1 MQNALTGW
9 GRRVLTGVEETT
21 CGAML
26 RSYHSHW
33 DEMVLVMWP
42 FWVTHALY
50 VNSLVSG
57 CLGFN
62 STLTCGCVLP
72 EVKRRNFT
80 NSVRKTTSQNLE
92 HTVLTISHAHCLLL
106 ENKGDCEGEG
116 HLSPGA
122 EQLLYEQ
129 LCPYLEVSFLRGGS
143 LAVDPGAHRGQFLLL
158 CRRELGLMLLHAA
171 ELCQVSPQHLFSSP
185 KHSKGL

>member
-1 MQNALTGW
+1 
-9 GRRVLTGVEETT
+9 
-21 CGAML
+21 
-26 RSYHSHW
+26 
-33 DEMVLVMWP
+33 MWP

-50 VNSLVSG
+50 VSSINSLVSG

-62 STLTCGCVLP
+62 STLACDCALL
-72 EVKRRNFT
+72 EVKGRNFT

-92 HTVLTISHAHCLLL
+92 HCASYFTRTLLW
-106 ENKGDCEGEG
+106 EYKGDCEDEG

-122 EQLLYEQ
+122 QQSLYEQ
-129 LCPYLEVSFLRGGS
+129 LRAYLEVSFLRGS
-143 LAVDPGAHRGQFLLL
+143 LAADPGAHLGQFLLL
-158 CRRELGLMLLHAA
+158 CRRELGLPLFHAA